1 MSNDDYIIVTC
12 PIHGDFKQLA
22 AGHIRGK
29 GCKDCAGTI
38 TKTTEQFIIDARK
51 VHGDEYDYSKSKYI
65 NAMTYIEIICRKHGS
80 FWQKPNTHLIGKG
93 CFECYGSKMLTQE
106 EFINRC
112 IENIMGFISMTKQ
125 FIQVVIIQLPL
136 LALSMVIFNKKQEPI
151 YMGKDA
157 VNVLI

>member
-1 MSNDDYIIVTC
+1 
-12 PIHGDFKQLA
+12 
-22 AGHIRGK
+22 
-29 GCKDCAGTI
+29 
-38 TKTTEQFIIDARK
+38 
-51 VHGDEYDYSKSKYI
+51 
-65 NAMTYIEIICRKHGS
+65 MTYIEIICRKHGS

-136 LALSMVIFNKKQEPI
+136 LVLSMVIFNKKQEPI
-151 YMGKDA
+151 YTGKDA